1 MMNAMNVTICLHN
14 LIIEG
19 GDDELDR
26 SEEKEQNERREAEED
41 FWRWAAQPWEP
52 TNQPTT
58 QPWEGEGGAILT
70 LRKHNSH
77 PASTNTTNQG

>member
-26 SEEKEQNERREAEED
+26 SEEEEQNERREAEED
-41 FWRWAAQPWEP
+41 FWRSAA
-52 TNQPTT
+52 

-70 LRKHNSH
+70 ANAVQCCS
-77 PASTNTTNQG
+77 